1 MENAVEPTIKKSST
15 IFDTVIG
22 YFIFAMILVAL
33 AWNWDGF
40 WQTNIGPLKSAQ
52 QEYLPVKYNQ
62 EQLKVSRIEQNNELL
77 AKIMSR
83 LEVAENES
91 KRQSEIAA
99 TAKSALAQ
107 AVSKEEVKC
116 QYYKTSLMVIKN
128 LTRKYSED
136 ELSAIL
142 RCTNSECEQ
151 IMNSKPEAQD
161 ICG

>member
-1 MENAVEPTIKKSST
+1 MENTVEQTSKKRSTTLDTI
-15 IFDTVIG
+15 IG
-22 YFIFAMILVAL
+22 YFIFILILIAL

-52 QEYLPVKYNQ
+52 QEYFPVKYNQ

-83 LEVAENES
+83 LESAENES
-91 KRQSEIAA
+91 KRQSEIAVS
-99 TAKSALAQ
+99 AKAALAQ
-107 AVSKEEVKC
+107 AISKEEVKC

-136 ELSAIL
+136 ELSTIL

-151 IMNSKPEAQD
+151 IINSKPEAQQ

>member
-1 MENAVEPTIKKSST
+1 MENAVEPKLKKSST
-15 IFDTVIG
+15 VFDTIIG
-22 YFIFAMILVAL
+22 YFIFTLILIAL
-33 AWNWDGF
+33 IWNWDGF

-62 EQLKVSRIEQNNELL
+62 EQLKVSRIEQNNEFLV
-77 AKIMSR
+77 KIMSQ
-83 LEVAENES
+83 LESAENES

-99 TAKSALAQ
+99 SAKTALAQ
-107 AVSKEEVKC
+107 AISKEEEKC

-136 ELSAIL
+136 ELSTIL

-151 IMNSKPEAQD
+151 IIKSKPEAQE